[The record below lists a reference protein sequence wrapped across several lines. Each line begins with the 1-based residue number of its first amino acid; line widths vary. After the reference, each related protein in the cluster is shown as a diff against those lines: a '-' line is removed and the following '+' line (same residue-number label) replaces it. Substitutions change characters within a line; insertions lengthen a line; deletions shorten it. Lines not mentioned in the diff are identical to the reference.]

1 MALEVGTLAI
11 YTDENKM
18 DLIKKSVLKGR
29 SLEYVTIQP
38 DIKTTA
44 TNITKARIMAISAQA
59 SAANA
64 SVKIYNSVAGT
75 TASTLVAE
83 LKFGTADG
91 EWTHFYVPGQG
102 IYCDTGMY
110 AVLSGCDFLTVTGTF
125 T

>member
-1 MALEVGTLAI
+1 MQ
-11 YTDENKM
+11 TDVRQTIAVAATAQLQK
-18 DLIKKSVLKGR
+18 
-29 SLEYVTIQP
+29 YV
-38 DIKTTA
+38 KTTA
-44 TNITKARIMAISAQA
+44 TDITKARIMAITAQA

-64 SVKIYNSVAGT
+64 SVKIYDTVGAA
-75 TASTLVAE
+75 TASKLVAE

-110 AVLSGCDFLTVTGTF
+110 AVLSNCDFLVVTGTY

>member
-1 MALEVGTLAI
+1 MQTDVKQTIAISGTGQLQK
-11 YTDENKM
+11 Y
-18 DLIKKSVLKGR
+18 
-29 SLEYVTIQP
+29 
-38 DIKTTA
+38 IKTTA

-59 SAANA
+59 SAADA
-64 SVKIYNSVAGT
+64 SVKIYNAVGT
-75 TASTLVAE
+75 TVASTLVAE

-110 AVLSGCDFLTVTGTF
+110 AVLAQCDFLTVTGTF

>member
-1 MALEVGTLAI
+1 MQ
-11 YTDENKM
+11 TDVRQTIAVAATAQLQK
-18 DLIKKSVLKGR
+18 
-29 SLEYVTIQP
+29 YV
-38 DIKTTA
+38 KTTA

-59 SAANA
+59 SGADA

-75 TASTLVAE
+75 VASTLVAE
-83 LKFGTADG
+83 LKFGAAAN

-110 AVLSGCDFLTVTGTF
+110 AVLSNCDYLTVTGTF

>member
-1 MALEVGTLAI
+1 MQ
-11 YTDENKM
+11 TDVKQTIAVAATAQ
-18 DLIKKSVLKGR
+18 LQK
-29 SLEYVTIQP
+29 YVASS
-38 DIKTTA
+38 A

-59 SAANA
+59 SAADA
-64 SVKIYNSVAGT
+64 SVKIYNTVGAA
-75 TASTLVAE
+75 TAAKLVAE

-102 IYCDTGMY
+102 IYCDTGLY

>member
-1 MALEVGTLAI
+1 MQTDVKQTIAITSTGQLQKYVGT
-11 YTDENKM
+11 
-18 DLIKKSVLKGR
+18 S
-29 SLEYVTIQP
+29 
-38 DIKTTA
+38 A
-44 TNITKARIMAISAQA
+44 TNITKARIMAISAQCSGA
-59 SAANA
+59 DG

-75 TASTLVAE
+75 TASDLVAE

-110 AVLSGCDFLTVTGTF
+110 AVLSGCDFLVVTGTF

>member
-1 MALEVGTLAI
+1 MQ
-11 YTDENKM
+11 TDVKQTIAVAATAQ
-18 DLIKKSVLKGR
+18 LQK
-29 SLEYVTIQP
+29 YVASS
-38 DIKTTA
+38 A

-59 SAANA
+59 SAADG
-64 SVKIYNSVAGT
+64 SVKIYNTVGAA
-75 TASTLVAE
+75 TAAKLVAE

-110 AVLSGCDFLTVTGTF
+110 AVLSSCDYLTVTGTF

>member
-1 MALEVGTLAI
+1 MQ
-11 YTDENKM
+11 TDVKQTIAVAATAQ
-18 DLIKKSVLKGR
+18 LQK
-29 SLEYVTIQP
+29 YVAAS
-38 DIKTTA
+38 A

-64 SVKIYNSVAGT
+64 SVKIYNTVGAA
-75 TASTLVAE
+75 TAAKLVAE

-110 AVLSGCDFLTVTGTF
+110 AVLAQCDFLVVTGTF

>member
-1 MALEVGTLAI
+1 MQ
-11 YTDENKM
+11 TDVKQTIAVAATAQ
-18 DLIKKSVLKGR
+18 LQK
-29 SLEYVTIQP
+29 YVAAS
-38 DIKTTA
+38 A

-59 SAANA
+59 SAADA
-64 SVKIYNSVAGT
+64 SVKIYNTVGAA
-75 TASTLVAE
+75 TAAKLVAE

-102 IYCDTGMY
+102 IYCDTGLY

>member
-1 MALEVGTLAI
+1 MQ
-11 YTDENKM
+11 TDVKQTIAVAATAQ
-18 DLIKKSVLKGR
+18 LQK
-29 SLEYVTIQP
+29 YVASS
-38 DIKTTA
+38 A

-59 SAANA
+59 SAANG
-64 SVKIYNSVAGT
+64 SVKIYNTVGAA
-75 TASTLVAE
+75 TAAKLVAE

-110 AVLSGCDFLTVTGTF
+110 AVLSGCDFLVVTGTF

>member
-1 MALEVGTLAI
+1 M
-11 YTDENKM
+11 YTDVKQTIAVAATAQ
-18 DLIKKSVLKGR
+18 LQK
-29 SLEYVTIQP
+29 YVG
-38 DIKTTA
+38 TTA

-59 SAANA
+59 SAADA
-64 SVKIYNSVAGT
+64 SVKIYNTVGAA
-75 TASTLVAE
+75 TAAKLVAE

-110 AVLSGCDFLTVTGTF
+110 AVLAQCDFLTVTGTF

>member
-1 MALEVGTLAI
+1 M
-11 YTDENKM
+11 YTDVKQTIAVAATAQ
-18 DLIKKSVLKGR
+18 LQK
-29 SLEYVTIQP
+29 YVAAS
-38 DIKTTA
+38 A

-59 SAANA
+59 SAADA
-64 SVKIYNSVAGT
+64 SVKIYNTVGAA
-75 TASTLVAE
+75 TAAKLVAE

-102 IYCDTGMY
+102 IYCDTGLY